1 MGSIYKGSTKVNKL
15 YVGSKAIQKV
25 YKGST
30 LIWSALLN
38 SAGTATITYSNAT
51 GTHSLIVIGDQG
63 IHSLTDFSNNNSTY
77 TASWPSNDGEELNIL
92 PWLTSG
98 SISINM
104 TASGGF
110 NAVTTLNLGGYIRNG
125 YGAVCVTIP
134 AMPNLK
140 AVTLGGGWAGYS
152 EVSSTSADT
161 LSIIK
166 KLLPNSI
173 YISSTRLQLRY

>member
-30 LIWSALLN
+30 LIWSGGAN

-51 GTHSLIVIGDQG
+51 GTG
-63 IHSLTDFSNNNSTY
+63 ISITMGIYGFHYLTEFSNNNSTY
-77 TASWPSNDGEELNIL
+77 TASWSSNDEEELNIL

-98 SISINM
+98 YININM

-110 NAVTTLNLGGYIRNG
+110 NAVTTLNLGGTIRNG
-125 YGAVCVTIP
+125 YGAVFVTLP

-140 AVTLGGGWAGYS
+140 AVTLGSGWAGYS
-152 EVSSTSADT
+152 EVCSTSADT
-161 LSIIK
+161 LSIIQ
-166 KLLPNSI
+166 KLRPNSI
-173 YISSTRLQLRY
+173 YISSTRLQLR